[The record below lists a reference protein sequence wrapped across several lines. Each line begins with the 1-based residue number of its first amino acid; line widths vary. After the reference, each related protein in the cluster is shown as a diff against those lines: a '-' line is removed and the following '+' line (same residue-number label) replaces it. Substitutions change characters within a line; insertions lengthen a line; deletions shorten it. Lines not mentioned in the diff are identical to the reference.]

1 MKSAICPFL
10 LFLLLTNWV
19 SPVFS
24 QVKIAKVVYHCE
36 ALLINTKGH
45 SGTNTLYF
53 TPDKCKYIHNDYPKE
68 DSYSGL
74 GTNAPGYT
82 KGDQEGLPVFID
94 RSSGLVYYKTDY
106 PLYPN
111 RIYILK
117 EKIPSIDWII
127 MKETR
132 KIGNLQAIHAKGV
145 FGGRTYNVW
154 FTPDIPIPFGPYKLG
169 GLPGLILEA
178 YSEDGIVKYKFERFE
193 SSTADA
199 IEMEKPKQ
207 GIEVTWE
214 ELRQIDINWLL
225 EVEAMS
231 TDRGFGTNEDPP
243 ADHEIEKSKFT
254 FVSEYKRQRNSN
266 KTKKQ

>member
-1 MKSAICPFL
+1 LA
-10 LFLLLTNWV
+10 
-19 SPVFS
+19 
-24 QVKIAKVVYHCE
+24 
-36 ALLINTKGH
+36 NTKGH

-53 TPDKCKYIHNDYPKE
+53 IPDKCKYIHNDYPKE
-68 DSYSGL
+68 DSYTGL

-94 RSSGLVYYKTDY
+94 RGSGVLYYKTNY
-106 PLYPN
+106 RSSPT
-111 RIYILK
+111 RTFILK

-132 KIGNLQAIHAKGV
+132 KIGNLQAVHAKGV

-154 FTPDIPIPFGPYKLG
+154 FTPDIPLPFGPYKLG

-199 IEMEKPKQ
+199 IVMEKPKQ
-207 GIEVTWE
+207 GREMTWE
-214 ELRQIDINWLL
+214 EFRQFDINWLL

-231 TDRGFGTNEDPP
+231 HDGGYITNGDPSP
-243 ADHEIEKSKFT
+243 DYEIEKSKFT
-254 FVSEYKRQRNSN
+254 FISEYKRQRDSN
-266 KTKKQ
+266 KTKK

>member
-1 MKSAICPFL
+1 MRTFFCAVFL
-10 LFLLLTNWV
+10 VSNLLSCLCQT
-19 SPVFS
+19 
-24 QVKIAKVVYHCE
+24 KIAKVVYHCE
-36 ALLINTKGH
+36 ALLANTKGH

-68 DSYSGL
+68 DSYAGL

-94 RSSGLVYYKTDY
+94 RGSGVLYYKTDY
-106 PLYPN
+106 GSSPN
-111 RIYILK
+111 RTFILK

-154 FTPDIPIPFGPYKLG
+154 FTPDIPMPFGPFKLG

-193 SSTADA
+193 STTADVVV
-199 IEMEKPKQ
+199 MEKPKQ
-207 GIEVTWE
+207 GREMTLE
-214 ELRQIDINWLL
+214 EFRQYDINWLL

-231 TDRGFGTNEDPP
+231 DDRVSITNEDPP
-243 ADHEIEKSKFT
+243 ADYEIEKSKFT
-254 FVSEYKRQRNSN
+254 FISEYKRQRNSN